1 MVKSEQIAAD
11 CFMIIYLLNLFLSAL
26 VAHGRMK
33 QEESPRF
40 QGSLGY
46 TVKQTIKQQTERLIL
61 AVDN

>member
-1 MVKSEQIAAD
+1 
-11 CFMIIYLLNLFLSAL
+11 MIIYLLNLFLSAL